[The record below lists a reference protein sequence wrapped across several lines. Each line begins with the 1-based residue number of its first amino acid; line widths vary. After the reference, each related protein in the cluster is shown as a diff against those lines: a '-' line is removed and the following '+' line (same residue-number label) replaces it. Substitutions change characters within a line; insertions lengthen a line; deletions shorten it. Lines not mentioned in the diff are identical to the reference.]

1 MKLAKIFF
9 VFLMLFLTAGATF
22 GENKEKHSFSYTIT
36 QNGKIIN
43 EKDNTYTLDRDA
55 FEINIKLKMC
65 TGIYINFS
73 EYKTMYDRAKTDF
86 DFAKLLSINGA
97 WMGGAEYNNNT
108 EKNAWI
114 QKNENRWQY
123 WFIDENACRF
133 NSVEKDGDLYIGKRT
148 IENFEDMI
156 TGRKFKVKDSTINK
170 LYVTITDVTS
180 DSSYTIFEEH
190 KTESFIL
197 EFK

>member
-1 MKLAKIFF
+1 
-9 VFLMLFLTAGATF
+9 
-22 GENKEKHSFSYTIT
+22 
-36 QNGKIIN
+36 
-43 EKDNTYTLDRDA
+43 
-55 FEINIKLKMC
+55 
-65 TGIYINFS
+65 
-73 EYKTMYDRAKTDF
+73 MYDRAKTDF

-170 LYVTITDVTS
+170 LYVTITDVTA